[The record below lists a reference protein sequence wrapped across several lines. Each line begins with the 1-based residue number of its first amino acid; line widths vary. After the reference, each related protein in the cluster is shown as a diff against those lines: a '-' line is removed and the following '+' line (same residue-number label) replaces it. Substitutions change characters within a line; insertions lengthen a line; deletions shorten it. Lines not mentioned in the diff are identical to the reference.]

1 MLKEK
6 LSYFIVSVTLSVS
19 DILLVSWTCGW
30 CILEEDLE
38 DYVKVLLTYDINPHS
53 AEGYYKFML
62 KKMVPSLERLGLSM
76 IEAWHTAA
84 GDHPIR
90 LVTFVAE
97 CEEAA
102 NEVLQ
107 SAEFFALEDRLQEF
121 VTNYRCRVV
130 SLRRYFQ
137 Y

>member
-1 MLKEK
+1 LQ
-6 LSYFIVSVTLSVS
+6 
-19 DILLVSWTCGW
+19 G
-30 CILEEDLE
+30 DLE

-62 KKMVPSLERLGLSM
+62 KKMVPALERLGLSM
-76 IEAWHTAA
+76 VEAWHTAA

-97 CEEAA
+97 CEDTAH
-102 NEVLQ
+102 EVLQ
-107 SAEFFALEDRLQEF
+107 SAEFCALEERLQEF

-130 SLRRYFQ
+130 PLRRYFQ